1 MTTIPNAVTND
12 QLLSAM
18 QQAIEPEPV
27 LFAGKTLDEL
37 QDYLYATSPKYNEFG
52 DDAAVINK
60 INILNELV
68 LLHQYHERMVEHYKQ
83 HEETEEV
90 AQAWARDAGKV
101 LMLIHALKG
110 VELGNKDP
118 FYTEPSVVTTFMGEL
133 TSESLEVVEHF
144 GIEAPALLN
153 KYSCAVEDALIEQ
166 VEKNNELRKEIARLK
181 GEPEPELMNTKVA
194 NNEMAGKIKDMLKI
208 TAK

>member
-37 QDYLYATSPKYNEFG
+37 QDYLYVTSPKYNEFG

-60 INILNELV
+60 INILNELA

-118 FYTEPSVVTTFMGEL
+118 FYTKTSVVTTFMGEL
-133 TSESLEVVEHF
+133 TADSLEVVEHF